1 METPVLTE
9 LKGPI
14 LLDHILLDIYNI
26 YLKVFT
32 NYLLSTSVPL
42 RKIFFSASLLAFV
55 VSLLNMSSLQMRLN
69 SCKSEL
75 SHSLLYLL

>member
-69 SCKSEL
+69 SCKSE
-75 SHSLLYLL
+75 

>member
-32 NYLLSTSVPL
+32 NYLLTTSVPL
-42 RKIFFSASLLAFV
+42 RKIFFSASLIAFCGIFIEYV
-55 VSLLNMSSLQMRLN
+55 FSPN
-69 SCKSEL
+69 EA
-75 SHSLLYLL
+75 